1 MHQNKYLLAIKKE
14 IKKNKA
20 SFMVYTAL
28 RMIVLI
34 IMILQIF
41 NRNFEH
47 VFLCLLTLVLMV
59 LPSIVQLTFHVEFPS
74 VLEIIILCFIFAAE
88 ILGEMSSFY
97 IYFPYWDTIL
107 HTLSGFLCA
116 AIGFSLVDIMNQTDR
131 INVKLSPM
139 YLSIVAFCFSM
150 TIGVMWE
157 FFEFGMDYLMGLDM
171 QKDTIIHSIGSVALD
186 PTNTNTVIRITD
198 IKDVIVNGK
207 SLGLGGYLDIGLFD
221 TMADLFVNFIGA
233 FTFSVFGGFYI
244 KHRKKGVF
252 GNLIPVPQKKDL
264 MEEVEEEL
272 KEAKLKEE
280 QQKDALLKEKIENK
294 KLNS

>member
-1 MHQNKYLLAIKKE
+1 MKKGENMHKNKYYLAIKKE

-41 NRNFEH
+41 NHNFEH
-47 VFLCLLTLVLMV
+47 VFLCLLTLFLMV

-74 VLEIIILCFIFAAE
+74 LLEIIIFCFIFAAE

-97 IYFPYWDTIL
+97 IYIPYWDTIL

-116 AIGFSLVDIMNQTDR
+116 AIGFSLVDIMNQTER
-131 INVKLSPM
+131 INVKLSPL

-157 FFEFGMDYLMGLDM
+157 FFEFGMDIFMGLDM

-186 PTNTNTVIRITD
+186 PTNRNKVIRVED
-198 IKDVIVNGK
+198 IQDVIINGK
-207 SLGLGGYLDIGLFD
+207 SLGLGGYLEIGLFD
-221 TMADLFVNFIGA
+221 TMADLLVNFIGA
-233 FTFSVFGGFYI
+233 FTFSIFGCFYI

-252 GNLIPVPQKKDL
+252 GNLIPVPQTKDIIEEAEKEL
-264 MEEVEEEL
+264 SSVGLNDEKMEE
-272 KEAKLKEE
+272 
-280 QQKDALLKEKIENK
+280 
-294 KLNS
+294 